1 MTIFDLRGSALSKLI
16 MRQTVSKDE
25 AGSGLFEKVYLTHPL
40 TNKRANTKSN
50 GKVNGTNV
58 QAVEER
64 LHYFGQRVDNHSR
77 LKHPKSACAFECRFR
92 SSSSAD
98 SRMISLKLRLLLP
111 ELRLSSSQL
120 AAERGFRR
128 RGEGAPFEFLLYSR
142 HFASSI
148 FTHSSFRR
156 RLRSQTP
163 WSRRP

>member
-1 MTIFDLRGSALSKLI
+1 

-25 AGSGLFEKVYLTHPL
+25 AGSGLFEKPVLEKVYLTHPL

-98 SRMISLKLRLLLP
+98 SRMISLKFRLILP
-111 ELRLSSSQL
+111 SGVTPQQLSARSRAGLSST
-120 AAERGFRR
+120 R
-128 RGEGAPFEFLLYSR
+128 RGRAL
-142 HFASSI
+142 
-148 FTHSSFRR
+148 
-156 RLRSQTP
+156 
-163 WSRRP
+163 